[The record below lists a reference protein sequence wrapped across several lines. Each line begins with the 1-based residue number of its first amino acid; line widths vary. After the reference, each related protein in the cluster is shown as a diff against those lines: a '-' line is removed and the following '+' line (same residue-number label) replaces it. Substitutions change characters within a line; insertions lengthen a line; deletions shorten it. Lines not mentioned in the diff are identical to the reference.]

1 VLINTAVGN
10 LLKVDLT
17 GVCTSRYTMRTKQ
30 FVEAICLYNI
40 YETDCFRRCK
50 NHEIF
55 KAYYSNL
62 IMRKGGVAGT
72 IALILLLIVLVIAV
86 YFLYQYV
93 LDLNATPISFVK
105 NKTAEIKNQS
115 SYSSQLQFY
124 PNMRFAKKTITYNI
138 DANCS
143 DEKKTR
149 TLQAFSRLEEETSL
163 LNFLRSSE
171 ADILVNCEETQEEIP
186 GKYFIA
192 GEGGPTEI
200 TNASNFYIIEKGKIL
215 LLYKNSQC
223 DNYNVELHEL
233 LHVLGFE
240 HSENKNSIMYNTTSC
255 QQILTNDIIDELKRL
270 YSIQELPDLYFSSI
284 SATKHGSYLDFN
296 VEVIN
301 SGLNEAENVKL
312 EIYAEDEEEE
322 KIDEF
327 ILENVGY
334 GEGKSLEVKNLK
346 ISRAASKIKF
356 VIVNGEDLDEKN
368 NIIELF
374 LPES

>member
-1 VLINTAVGN
+1 
-10 LLKVDLT
+10 
-17 GVCTSRYTMRTKQ
+17 
-30 FVEAICLYNI
+30 
-40 YETDCFRRCK
+40 
-50 NHEIF
+50 
-55 KAYYSNL
+55 
-62 IMRKGGVAGT
+62 
-72 IALILLLIVLVIAV
+72 
-86 YFLYQYV
+86 
-93 LDLNATPISFVK
+93 
-105 NKTAEIKNQS
+105 
-115 SYSSQLQFY
+115 
-124 PNMRFAKKTITYNI
+124 
-138 DANCS
+138 
-143 DEKKTR
+143 
-149 TLQAFSRLEEETSL
+149 
-163 LNFLRSSE
+163 
-171 ADILVNCEETQEEIP
+171 
-186 GKYFIA
+186 
-192 GEGGPTEI
+192 
-200 TNASNFYIIEKGKIL
+200 
-215 LLYKNSQC
+215 
-223 DNYNVELHEL
+223 LHEL